1 MDTAKRQR
9 IITFILLI
17 AMFFVCGVMGF
28 SASAKPSPVIRTLE
42 LMAVVGVFGF
52 LLYRI
57 DPKPESSF
65 LLLRKTDVLVFATF
79 FVGGLTCAFVATEQW
94 HTVKVLEFELL
105 LVSFVFLDRLISRIA
120 SSKLQSFCRFVL
132 LSSGMIVSTLIL
144 REKLEWH
151 TVLPYVIIYPLFLSI
166 AKRDRSKD
174 EISYIE
180 KEYLK
185 GPVPGGE
192 RLEKS
197 KGGG

>member
-1 MDTAKRQR
+1 
-9 IITFILLI
+9 
-17 AMFFVCGVMGF
+17 MGF

-65 LLLRKTDVLVFATF
+65 LLLRKTDVLVFATL

-94 HTVKVLEFELL
+94 HTVKVLEFVLL
-105 LVSFVFLDRLISRIA
+105 LFSSVFFARLISRIA
-120 SSKLQSFCRFVL
+120 SSKLQSFCQFVL
-132 LSSGMIVSTLIL
+132 LSSGMIIMNQIL

-151 TVLPYVIIYPLFLSI
+151 TVLSNVILYPLFLNI

-180 KEYLK
+180 QQYLNRN
-185 GPVPGGE
+185 VPGGE
-192 RLEKS
+192 RLGNS